1 MKIRWLGHSSFL
13 IESER
18 GIKIITDP
26 FDETLG
32 YKLPRI
38 KANIVTVS
46 HEHFDH
52 NYVRGI
58 KGRPIVFKGPV
69 KRESHKMEFTGIATY
84 HDSVFGSKRGPNTIF
99 IIKADGLKL
108 CHLGDLGHIL
118 NPDKLTEIG
127 YIDILFIPVGGFYT
141 IDSTQATQI
150 VNDIKPRIT
159 IPMHYKTEAIKFSID
174 SVEAFLSNKD
184 NVKRLESNELEIRKE
199 TLPEN
204 NQILVLQYEKGD
216 L

>member
-1 MKIRWLGHSSFL
+1 MKIRWLGHASFL

-52 NYVRGI
+52 NYVRGV
-58 KGRPIVFKGPV
+58 KGRPVVFKGPV
-69 KRESHKMEFTGIATY
+69 KRESHKMEFEGISTY

-118 NPDKLTEIG
+118 GPDKLAEIG
-127 YIDILFIPVGGFYT
+127 SVDILFIPVGGFYT

-150 VNDIKPRIT
+150 VNDLKPRIT
-159 IPMHYKTEAIKFSID
+159 IPMHYKTEIIKFSID
-174 SVEAFLSNKD
+174 PVEVFLSNKD
-184 NVKRLESNELEIRKE
+184 NIRRLESNELEIRKD

-204 NQILVLQYEKGD
+204 NQIFVLKYE
-216 L
+216 

>member
-1 MKIRWLGHSSFL
+1 MKIKWLGHSSFL

-32 YKLPRI
+32 YKIPRI
-38 KANIVTVS
+38 KVNIVTVS

-52 NYVRGI
+52 NYVRGV
-58 KGRPIVFKGPV
+58 KGRPVVFKGPV
-69 KRESHKMEFTGIATY
+69 KRESHKMEFKGILTY

-118 NPDKLTEIG
+118 SPDKLAEIG
-127 YIDILFIPVGGFYT
+127 AIDILFIPVGGFYT

-150 VNDIKPRIT
+150 INDIKPKIT
-159 IPMHYKTEAIKFSID
+159 IPMHYKTEVIKFSID
-174 SVEAFLSNKD
+174 PVEIFLSNKD
-184 NVKRLESNELEIRKE
+184 NVKRLESNELEIRKD

-204 NQILVLQYEKGD
+204 NQIFVLQYE
-216 L
+216 

>member
-1 MKIRWLGHSSFL
+1 MKIKWLGHSSFL

-52 NYVRGI
+52 NYVRGV
-58 KGRPIVFKGPV
+58 KGRPVVFKGAV
-69 KRESHKMEFTGIATY
+69 RRESHKMEFRGILSF
-84 HDSVFGSKRGPNTIF
+84 HDGVYGGKRGLNTIF
-99 IIKADGLKL
+99 IIKADGLCL

-118 NPDKLTEIG
+118 NSDKLKDIG
-127 YIDILFIPVGGFYT
+127 KIDILFIPVGGLYT
-141 IDSTQATQI
+141 IDGSQADQI
-150 VNDIKPRIT
+150 IDTIKPRIA
-159 IPMHYKTEAIKFSID
+159 IPMHYKTKAINFSID
-174 SVEAFLSNKD
+174 PVDGFLSNKK
-184 NVKRLESNELEIRKE
+184 NVQRIKSSEFEITLD
-199 TLPEN
+199 TLPKN
-204 NQILVLQYEKGD
+204 TQIYVLQYE
-216 L
+216 

>member
-1 MKIRWLGHSSFL
+1 MKIKWLGHSSFL

-52 NYVRGI
+52 NYVRGV
-58 KGRPIVFKGPV
+58 KGRPVVFKGPV
-69 KRESHKMEFTGIATY
+69 SRESHKMEFKGISSY
-84 HDSVFGSKRGPNTIF
+84 HDNVYGGQRGLNIIF
-99 IIKADGLKL
+99 VIKADGLNL

-118 NPDKLTEIG
+118 NSDQLDEIG
-127 YIDILFIPVGGFYT
+127 KVDILFIPVGGLYT
-141 IDSTQATQI
+141 INSSHATQI
-150 VNDIKPRIT
+150 IEAIKPKIT
-159 IPMHYKTEAIKFSID
+159 VPMHYKTDAIKFSID
-174 SVEAFLSNKD
+174 PVEVFLSNKN
-184 NVKRLESNELEIRKE
+184 NVQRLKSSEFEITVD
-199 TLPEN
+199 TLPKN
-204 NQILVLQYEKGD
+204 AQIYVLQYE
-216 L
+216 